1 MLRGS
6 EHQYPPE
13 NVLVDDIVLDVVG
26 VVLHTKRQQLQ
37 NQGQQL
43 RCLKII

>member
-13 NVLVDDIVLDVVG
+13 NVLVDDVVLYVVG
-26 VVLHTKRQQLQ
+26 VVLYAERQQLQ
-37 NQGQQL
+37 DQGQQL
-43 RCLKII
+43 GGLKVI